1 MKTKIIE
8 SAQWISAYALD
19 YLGKVLL
26 GSGIIRACFLPLLLH

>member
-8 SAQWISAYALD
+8 SAQWIAAYALD

-26 GSGIIRACFLPLLLH
+26 GSGIILACFLPLLLH